1 MKESKFRM
9 FIGYIIFLAI
19 VELIGRYYF
28 TFEHFI
34 QTKEG
39 FLIDLVCVLSAAV
52 LWIIFGI
59 SGFYRIKDNK

>member
-9 FIGYIIFLAI
+9 FISYIIFLAI

-39 FLIDLVCVLSAAV
+39 FLIDSMCVLSAAI
-52 LWIIFGI
+52 LWIAFGI